1 MASVIDMFAAL
12 CVLAGAHVYSFV
24 QTCAQIHAHV
34 CHNTSRAPRA
44 RAITCNT
51 VCGNVCDTV
60 APSQRDVHPA
70 YDTDRAL
77 R

>member
-12 CVLAGAHVYSFV
+12 CVLAGAHAYSLV
-24 QTCAQIHAHV
+24 QTRAQIHARV

-60 APSQRDVHPA
+60 APSQRDVH
-70 YDTDRAL
+70 L
-77 R
+77 RLTLIEHYA